1 MSSLSFF
8 LGPSSKKARDTQIT
22 TRVTEGALVFRVSRR
37 INALARMHSLQKIW
51 RKRETAC
58 SLSKLWKVWQ
68 EKDLIFPP
76 FQNYLQ
82 VPCQK
87 LKKGTTEDH
96 HEHQLTPE
104 AGQMIYHI
112 SQVSQPTNTLKIKE
126 KELFA
131 FIAHSV
137 MHATQLKVTLYSA
150 AYLIAWNS
158 YASHLVHC
166 KV

>member
-1 MSSLSFF
+1 MKKARCRLRAVSLF
-8 LGPSSKKARDTQIT
+8 LGPSSKKALDTQIT

-112 SQVSQPTNTLKIKE
+112 SQVFQPTNTLQIKK

-131 FIAHSV
+131 LKAQACSAV
-137 MHATQLKVTLYSA
+137 KWLYTVQLIFGLKPGF
-150 AYLIAWNS
+150 
-158 YASHLVHC
+158 H
-166 KV
+166 